1 MMARAALQMMLVT
14 PHVKAEVIEVNEF
27 PDLAQRYNVSA
38 VPLTVIEDRIAIP
51 GAVPEKALVEQVLK
65 AVQSPAAQPSDVRGP
80 TSAAAPQADA
90 RGEPPPPGEPASGRG
105 SGLILP

>member
-14 PHVKAEVIEVNEF
+14 PNVKAEVIEVNEF

-38 VPLTVIEDRIAIP
+38 VPLTLIEDRIAIP
-51 GAVPEKALVEQVLK
+51 GAVPEKGLVEQVLK
-65 AVQSPAAQPSDVRGP
+65 AAQSPAAQPSDVRGP
-80 TSAAAPQADA
+80 TSSATAQADA
-90 RGEPPPPGEPASGRG
+90 RREPPPPDEPASGRG

>member
-14 PHVKAEVIEVNEF
+14 PNVKAEVIEVNEF
-27 PDLAQRYNVSA
+27 PDLAQLYNVSA

-65 AVQSPAAQPSDVRGP
+65 AAQSPAAQPSDVRGP
-80 TSAAAPQADA
+80 TSSATTQADA
-90 RGEPPPPGEPASGRG
+90 RREPPPPGEPASGRG

>member
-90 RGEPPPPGEPASGRG
+90 RREPPPPDEPASGRG

>member
-1 MMARAALQMMLVT
+1 MARAAFQMALIN
-14 PHVKAEVIEVNEF
+14 PHVKAEVVEANEF
-27 PDLAQRYNVSA
+27 PDLAKRYNVTA
-38 VPLTVIEDRIAIP
+38 VPLTVIGDRISIP

-80 TSAAAPQADA
+80 SSPQAAEADA
-90 RGEPPPPGEPASGRG
+90 RREPPAGEPGRG